1 MARSRATETAD
12 AHLKASPGQPA
23 SRIPTTL
30 ARKQLG
36 ALRRAF
42 VTDDTYLTTIDLC
55 ARYRIQARTLSRLHA
70 LGEGPPALRL
80 SPRRVVYRL
89 ADAEAWA
96 ASRETA
102 ARRKP
107 ETAAEKAE

>member
-1 MARSRATETAD
+1 MNDNA
-12 AHLKASPGQPA
+12 
-23 SRIPTTL
+23 
-30 ARKQLG
+30 
-36 ALRRAF
+36 
-42 VTDDTYLTTIDLC
+42 YLSTVDFC
-55 ARYRIQARTLSRLHA
+55 ARYRIAARTLSRLHA

-96 ASRETA
+96 VARETA

-107 ETAAEKAE
+107 ETAPERAA